1 MDSLVYLTGDN
12 HRLASFCYTNDCVL
26 LGKLFNM
33 RQPLLQELLV
43 YFPTHFRSFLFIPV

>member
-1 MDSLVYLTGDN
+1 MDNLVHLTDD
-12 HRLASFCYTNDCVL
+12 HPPLASFCYTTDCVL

-43 YFPTHFRSFLFIPV
+43 YFPTHFRPFLFIPV